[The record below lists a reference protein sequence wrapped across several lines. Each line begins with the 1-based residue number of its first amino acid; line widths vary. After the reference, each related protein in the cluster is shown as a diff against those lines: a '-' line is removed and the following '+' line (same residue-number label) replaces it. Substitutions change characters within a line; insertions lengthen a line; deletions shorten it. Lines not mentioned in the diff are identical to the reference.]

1 MYTRS
6 DRKLTELRKIVAE
19 VGVIKD
25 AAGSARF
32 AFGNTEIYC
41 AVDGPKEV
49 LPKHLE
55 DPEKAII
62 KFKYDMLPFSTAERT
77 KPGLNRRDIE
87 ISEVVKQALEGTI
100 LANQLP
106 KTMIE
111 INAYVIQADAGT
123 RTATLNAAS
132 LACAS
137 AGIPMK
143 DLIAALAVGKVGDAL
158 VADLNK
164 EEEDWEEGATD
175 MPVAWLPN
183 KEEILLLQLDGE
195 VTLEEF
201 EQLLKLS
208 LEKSKEIYN
217 IQKEVLR
224 KTYESKS

>member
-87 ISEVVKQALEGTI
+87 ISEVVK
-100 LANQLP
+100 
-106 KTMIE
+106 MI
-111 INAYVIQADAGT
+111 
-123 RTATLNAAS
+123 RKL
-132 LACAS
+132 
-137 AGIPMK
+137 GI
-143 DLIAALAVGKVGDAL
+143 
-158 VADLNK
+158 
-164 EEEDWEEGATD
+164 EEDVKKIIKGY
-175 MPVAWLPN
+175 
-183 KEEILLLQLDGE
+183 
-195 VTLEEF
+195 LEEALF
-201 EQLLKLS
+201 AIEHLGSGDPKAELIKMVNGLVERQ
-208 LEKSKEIYN
+208 
-217 IQKEVLR
+217 Q
-224 KTYESKS
+224 